1 MMRFGL
7 NVEDKKTLVKRI
19 GELTGLQ
26 PRYTFM
32 PRRATPLCPDA
43 RMRSECTR

>member
-32 PRRATPLCPDA
+32 PRCAY
-43 RMRSECTR
+43 EI